1 MADTV
6 VINVDG
12 KQIEI
17 PEFAYDRSM
26 QDLIKVARAL
36 GVDAKK
42 TAGTNESIRK
52 SLKAILDKETAQ
64 VRQGTAEAQSE
75 KKHNKNHLE
84 KLKKVEEQLSKNG
97 KQQGIVNK
105 ALAATGGSGGVF
117 PGLFGGL
124 SKFSKFLSTI

>member
-17 PEFAYDRSM
+17 PEFAYDRTM

-52 SLKAILDKETAQ
+52 SLKAILD
-64 VRQGTAEAQSE
+64 
-75 KKHNKNHLE
+75 
-84 KLKKVEEQLSKNG
+84 LSL
-97 KQQGIVNK
+97 IH
-105 ALAATGGSGGVF
+105 
-117 PGLFGGL
+117 
-124 SKFSKFLSTI
+124 I